1 MTAARD
7 IMTRDVVTIPP
18 ETSVEEAAE
27 IMSEHEIS
35 GLPVVEN
42 DKLLGIVTEKDLIM
56 KKKRLNS
63 PGYIN
68 ILDGI
73 IYLESPR
80 KFREEFKK
88 FIAVDVQDLM
98 TKRVITVDPDTSI
111 DEIATLMVEKDINRI
126 PVIEDDK
133 LIGIVTR
140 ADVIK
145 KMAEN

>member
-1 MTAARD
+1 
-7 IMTRDVVTIPP
+7 
-18 ETSVEEAAE
+18 
-27 IMSEHEIS
+27 
-35 GLPVVEN
+35 
-42 DKLLGIVTEKDLIM
+42 M